1 MKIRNIFVIFL
12 LFASLSLY
20 AQEQHTI
27 RHKVRWMET
36 LYSIARK
43 YKVDPKDIALLNDLK
58 TGEISRGQILLIPVP
73 DAGLAEQEEEPLQDT
88 LLVEEEHEMPVK
100 WKTPC
105 RDYVHPP
112 AWEPVVSVILS
123 FPGTMAG
130 AGFVEFYQ
138 GVLLAADRMKN
149 QGMPI
154 LLQVFDWNEK
164 PMDELLSGS
173 SLGQSNLIIGPVYS
187 NQVGSTLAYFR
198 NSETKIVSP
207 LDSNAEVWT
216 SLYPNFF
223 QVQPPLAAQQESLLR
238 YLEPHDATLWVIS
251 EEGEETVA
259 PGIRAL
265 LDKNLIQY
273 RNFSYDVL
281 MGREVTEV
289 LRELLGANPR
299 NQIIIA
305 SLNEAFVS
313 DAIRNLH
320 LLLAYDNIPV
330 ELFGFSRWRS
340 FETLDLAALHQLQV
354 VLPLTAFV
362 DYSDVGVKAFVQ
374 DYRSR
379 FHGEPSQFSFQ
390 GYDVALFFL
399 NALFQ
404 YGPDFEDCI
413 SNISVPLLQN
423 RFTFVKTLAG
433 GGFSNTGTRVVRY
446 RPDFTIE
453 LLP

>member
-1 MKIRNIFVIFL
+1 M
-12 LFASLSLY
+12 
-20 AQEQHTI
+20 
-27 RHKVRWMET
+27 
-36 LYSIARK
+36 
-43 YKVDPKDIALLNDLK
+43 
-58 TGEISRGQILLIPVP
+58 
-73 DAGLAEQEEEPLQDT
+73 
-88 LLVEEEHEMPVK
+88 
-100 WKTPC
+100 
-105 RDYVHPP
+105 
-112 AWEPVVSVILS
+112 
-123 FPGTMAG
+123 
-130 AGFVEFYQ
+130 
-138 GVLLAADRMKN
+138 
-149 QGMPI
+149 
-154 LLQVFDWNEK
+154 
-164 PMDELLSGS
+164 
-173 SLGQSNLIIGPVYS
+173 
-187 NQVGSTLAYFR
+187 
-198 NSETKIVSP
+198 
-207 LDSNAEVWT
+207 
-216 SLYPNFF
+216 
-223 QVQPPLAAQQESLLR
+223 
-238 YLEPHDATLWVIS
+238 
-251 EEGEETVA
+251 A